1 MEQLRK
7 TNFDFPSCHSE
18 TTNSR
23 QVNDVPLVS
32 YSVWGLISTSKPQRE
47 DSIHLSLSSSSSCWQ
62 REPSAVWDKNQK
74 SSRETL
80 QRRSSSAVWGPHQF
94 SFLLLNHCPFHR
106 APVVYAQSYVIFLLR
121 PFAAGCVRCFLISCE
136 WRRDIFPKQ
145 LWGISLFVVA
155 ISPQTD
161 SSHPL
166 WGVWWTLSGSGSN
179 FLTLIFH
186 ISKTGTASLLPCRSL
201 PSAHWLKVKY

>member
-1 MEQLRK
+1 MEHLRK

-80 QRRSSSAVWGPHQF
+80 QRRSSSAEWGPHQF
-94 SFLLLNHCPFHR
+94 SFLLKPLSLP
-106 APVVYAQSYVIFLLR
+106 QSSGCLR
-121 PFAAGCVRCFLISCE
+121 TELCDIPPPSVCSRLRKVLLISCE
-136 WRRDIFPKQ
+136 WRRDIFPQQ
-145 LWGISLFVVA
+145 LLGISLFVVA
-155 ISPQTD
+155 ISPKTD

-166 WGVWWTLSGSGSN
+166 WGVWWTLLGSGSN

-186 ISKTGTASLLPCRSL
+186 ISKAGTASLLPCRSL

>member
-1 MEQLRK
+1 MEHLRK

-80 QRRSSSAVWGPHQF
+80 QRRSSSAEWGPHQF

-106 APVVYAQSYVIFLLR
+106 ALVVYAQSYVIFLLR
-121 PFAAGCVRCFLISCE
+121 PFAAGCVRCFWYLVSDE
-136 WRRDIFPKQ
+136 GIFSLNNFWGLAC
-145 LWGISLFVVA
+145 LWWQFLQRPIPHILSGVCDEHCWAPGA
-155 ISPQTD
+155 ISWPSFSTSARRGLPACFHAAACLRPTD
-161 SSHPL
+161 
-166 WGVWWTLSGSGSN
+166 
-179 FLTLIFH
+179 
-186 ISKTGTASLLPCRSL
+186 
-201 PSAHWLKVKY
+201 